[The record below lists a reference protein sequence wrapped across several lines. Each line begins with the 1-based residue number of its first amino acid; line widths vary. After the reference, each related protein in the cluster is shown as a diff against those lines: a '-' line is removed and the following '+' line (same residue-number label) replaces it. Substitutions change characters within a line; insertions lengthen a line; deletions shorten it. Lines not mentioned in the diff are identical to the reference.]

1 MTTLSVGAG
10 AVMHGHSA
18 GKTHPSVRSSSM
30 CWNDPFVPHDSDPIR
45 LGRRRG
51 EQLYAEGERDHGI
64 NRDGVG
70 SRRLG
75 CRLLS
80 APEDRGR
87 GHVLCVTSAA
97 AAADALQFC
106 AANAT
111 TAAAV
116 PFPLR
121 IRASS
126 PWVLA
131 GLLLQHVP
139 GSSFQLSAD
148 KKWPNKRDRI

>member
-1 MTTLSVGAG
+1 VLER
-10 AVMHGHSA
+10 
-18 GKTHPSVRSSSM
+18 PLRS
-30 CWNDPFVPHDSDPIR
+30 PLPHDSDPIR

-97 AAADALQFC
+97 ADALQFC

-111 TAAAV
+111 AAAAV

-126 PWVLA
+126 PWALP

-139 GSSFQLSAD
+139 GSPFQLSAD
-148 KKWPNKRDRI
+148 KNGPTRGTEYKRTVQTFQHLSLVNMLS